1 MISLKKKKG
10 KPRRN
15 GNFHVLVA
23 IRTSLFLDIKYNT
36 FQMHMFIICQIS
48 ILIVGVFWV
57 KLFYFRIHSIK
68 CKFDCET
75 NTTNY
80 FI

>member
-1 MISLKKKKG
+1 MISLKKKKE

-15 GNFHVLVA
+15 GNCHVQIA

-36 FQMHMFIICQIS
+36 FQRHMFIICQIS

-57 KLFYFRIHSIK
+57 KLFYF
-68 CKFDCET
+68 
-75 NTTNY
+75 
-80 FI
+80 